1 MSGECKAELAL
12 IVSGLTEVLR
22 EVDGSCVLKW
32 RNRLVFKGLVALSA
46 SLALSVHCR
55 RVADCTVIAGNRSG
69 LSGFREECS
78 ALERKRLRVFPSYG
92 SGMLSLSGMLGLSLL
107 RFVRSE

>member
-1 MSGECKAELAL
+1 MSGRVGA
-12 IVSGLTEVLR
+12 
-22 EVDGSCVLKW
+22 
-32 RNRLVFKGLVALSA
+32 VALSGRT
-46 SLALSVHCR
+46 SFG
-55 RVADCTVIAGNRSG
+55 TAGNRSG

-92 SGMLSLSGMLGLSLL
+92 SGMLLLSGMLGLSLL